1 MASINSLMSS
11 STSSTSSIYG
21 NSNVISGLASGL
33 DTEAMIENAVSGI
46 KNKIASFNQ
55 NMVMLEWE
63 QSAYRSIIDKMVNFT
78 EKYLSFT
85 SSSNLLSTAF
95 FDSATK
101 NVLHGTYANRLSV
114 SGKTSSDIEILAATK
129 ATTATYSGIGLGMS
143 LEAKCAELKAAAGE
157 GAEFN
162 KSALTL
168 TMADLGLIDGEK
180 VQKTDA
186 EGNVVK
192 DEDGNDVMVDQTK
205 TLTVTVGTG
214 ENAKTTEITVGA
226 SDTVSSVLQ
235 RISKESGVEASYSA
249 TTGKFYLKGKETGEA
264 GNFQFSGDL
273 ADGLFGASAQGV
285 GTDASLKLNI
295 NGEEVTKNQSGNEF
309 NIDGMKITVKDSF
322 AVADGESGVT
332 FETTTDTD
340 KIVNAIK
347 SMVEDFNTMANE
359 IKDAYTTKPLTQ
371 SNGKKYKP
379 LTEEDAADMSENEV
393 KKYEEKAKTGL
404 LFADRDLS
412 GLYDELRSAISDI
425 GLEKIGIS
433 TAYENGKTTLKI
445 DEDKLRNVVENDLDA
460 VKEAFTA
467 EPSGT
472 SRGGLMYNLQK
483 TAEKYTKTTGSQK
496 GILIELAGSEKAAT
510 SLTKNDYKTKMDML
524 QEQITRWQ
532 EKLSDKVDY
541 YTRQFTALEKL
552 ISEMNSQSSALYG
565 MMGY

>member
-21 NSNVISGLASGL
+21 NSNIISGLASGM

-63 QSAYRSIIDKMVNFT
+63 QNAYRSIIDKMVSFS

-85 SSSNLLSTAF
+85 SSTNLRSTAF

-101 NVLHGTYANRLSV
+101 TTASGTYANFLSV
-114 SGKTSSDIEILAATK
+114 SGKSNLDFEIMGASK
-129 ATTATYSGIGLGMS
+129 ATTAVLSGSAFVDKTEGENVVSRS
-143 LEAKCAELKAAAGE
+143 LETILKDVKANVAEGE
-157 GAEFN
+157 TAPE
-162 KSALTL
+162 KVEDLTL
-168 TMADLGLIDGEK
+168 AQLGISGEQSLT
-180 VQKTDA
+180 VTIGG
-186 EGNVVK
+186 E
-192 DEDGNDVMVDQTK
+192 EK
-205 TLTVTVGTG
+205 TLTFNDGDTVG
-214 ENAKTTEITVGA
+214 
-226 SDTVSSVLQ
+226 SVLSK
-235 RISKESGVEASYSA
+235 ISKETGIEASYST
-249 TTGKFYLKGKETGEA
+249 TTGQFYLKSET
-264 GNFQFSGDL
+264 SGAEGTFTLDGTL
-273 ADGLFGASAQGV
+273 ATSLFGVANKTTIEGKNAELEIRV
-285 GTDASLKLNI
+285 
-295 NGEEVTKNQSGNEF
+295 NGEIGTRKVSSATNSF
-309 NIDGMKITVKDSF
+309 DIDGIKVTVKNAFTVDEDNGQTGVSF
-322 AVADGESGVT
+322 EVG
-332 FETTTDTD
+332 TDTD

-371 SNGKKYKP
+371 TNGKRYKP
-379 LTEEDAADMSENEV
+379 LTEEDAKDMSEDAI
-393 KKYEEKAKTGL
+393 KKYEEKAKKGL

-425 GLEKIGIS
+425 NLEKIGIS

-472 SRGGLMYNLQK
+472 NRGGLMYNLNK
-483 TAEKYTKTTGSQK
+483 TAEKYTKTTGAQK
-496 GILIELAGSEKAAT
+496 GILIELAGSEKAPA
-510 SLTKNDYKTKMDML
+510 SISKNDYKTKMDML

-552 ISEMNSQSSALYG
+552 IS
-565 MMGY
+565 

>member
-11 STSSTSSIYG
+11 SSSSTSSIYG
-21 NSNVISGLASGL
+21 NSNIISGLASGM

-63 QSAYRSIIDKMVNFT
+63 QNAYRSIIDKMVSFS

-85 SSSNLLSTAF
+85 SSTNLLSTAF

-101 NVLHGTYANRLSV
+101 NVISGTYANRLSV

-129 ATTATYSGIGLGMS
+129 ATTATYSGIGSFTLP
-143 LEAKCAELKAAAGE
+143 E
-157 GAEFN
+157 GTEKFDV
-162 KSALTL
+162 SL
-168 TMADLGLIDGEK
+168 TMADLNMVPKAEQVKDGES
-180 VQKTDA
+180 
-186 EGNVVK
+186 
-192 DEDGNDVMVDQTK
+192 VMVDQTQTMK
-205 TLTVTVGTG
+205 FTVGEG
-214 ENAKTTEITVGA
+214 EDAKTAEITVSS

-235 RISKESGVEASYSA
+235 RISKETGIEASYSS
-249 TTGKFYLKGKETGEA
+249 TTGKFYLKSKETGK
-264 GNFQFSGDL
+264 NFTIGDSASTDDL
-273 ADGLFGASAQGV
+273 ARKLFGAAETTTDTEGNVLNQYTK
-285 GTDASLKLNI
+285 GTPASMKIKI
-295 NGEEVTKNQSGNEF
+295 NGQEKEIDPQSSNEF
-309 NIDGMKITVKDSF
+309 NIDGVKITVKDSF

-340 KIVNAIK
+340 KIVGAIK
-347 SMVEDFNTMANE
+347 SMVEDFNAMANE

-379 LTEEDAADMSENEV
+379 LTEEDAKDMSEDAI
-393 KKYEEKAKTGL
+393 KKYEEKAKKGL
-404 LFADRDLS
+404 LFADSDLS
-412 GLYDELRSAISDI
+412 GLYSELRAAISDVN
-425 GLEKIGIS
+425 LEKIGIS

-445 DEDKLRNVVENDLDA
+445 DEDKLRSAVENDLDT
-460 VKEAFTA
+460 VKESLTA

-472 SRGGLMYNLQK
+472 SRGGMMYNLQK
-483 TAEKYTKTTGSQK
+483 TVDKYAKTTGSQK
-496 GILIELAGSEKAAT
+496 GILIELAGSEKAPA
-510 SLTKNDYKTKMDML
+510 SISKNDYKSKMDRL

-532 EKLSDKVDY
+532 DKLSDKVDY

-552 ISEMNSQSSALYG
+552 ISEMNSQSSALAG